1 VRIKNGFAPDGWTI
15 RRPKGRGTRRVQTSD
30 SFEQE
35 SWMAKA
41 NKQSSRRRKQDRTRV
56 AGGHV
61 YDTRYQAPEDWPL
74 EVAREESRQ
83 EIWE

>member
-1 VRIKNGFAPDGWTI
+1 
-15 RRPKGRGTRRVQTSD
+15 
-30 SFEQE
+30 
-35 SWMAKA
+35 MAKA